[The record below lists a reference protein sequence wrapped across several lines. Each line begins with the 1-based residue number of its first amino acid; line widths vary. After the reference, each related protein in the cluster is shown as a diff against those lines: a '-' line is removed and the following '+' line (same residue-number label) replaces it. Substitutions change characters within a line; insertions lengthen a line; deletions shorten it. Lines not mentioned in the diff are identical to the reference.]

1 MIRPAKIAGAGVLVS
16 LFVFASACAHST
28 KIESLPEGATVFV
41 DGEEAGKAPI
51 DIESSAGFFDER
63 QLRVEKEGYSALET
77 TLVQTDPIWWVVVPA
92 LCGAPFSLGTSCLL
106 LGWSTRFAEAYTY
119 RLSPVMGDG
128 ERPPSAD
135 ERDAAKDRDEN
146 AVIPY

>member
-1 MIRPAKIAGAGVLVS
+1 MTLSARYAQGAVLA
-16 LFVFASACAHST
+16 LTFAVATGCAHTT
-28 KIESLPEGATVFV
+28 KIESLPDGATVFV
-41 DGEEAGKAPI
+41 DGEEAGKAPV

-77 TLVQTDPIWWVVVPA
+77 TLVQTDPIWWIVVPA
-92 LCGAPFSLGTSCLL
+92 LCGAPFSLGASCLL